1 MPLSPNGGGT
11 AHRILRRVVNVEPGE
26 ERALVL
32 ACLCFFF
39 TFFSY
44 FVLRPIRDE
53 TAVASGVRSI
63 PFLFAGTLSAM
74 LVAHPLYAALVV
86 RFPVRRF
93 VALTYHFFAANLVLF
108 YLAARLGAEP
118 VWTGRVFFVWTSVFN
133 MFVVSVFWS
142 VMADTFRSGQAKRLF
157 AVIGV
162 GGTLGSI
169 SGSAA
174 TALLVERLGV
184 GTLLLVSAALLEVAV
199 LLLTRFPVGAASGER
214 DADAGAQP
222 ARTGAAR
229 RVIGGSVWAGVSHVA
244 RSPYLLGIA
253 VYLVIYTLG
262 STVLYSAQT
271 EIVGAHYE
279 SREVR
284 TAVLARIEFA
294 TQLLTVVVQAFV
306 AGHFIR
312 RFGVGAALAVMP
324 AVSVLGF
331 AALGASAWG
340 LAPAF
345 ATFVTLSVLR
355 RASEFSISKPAR
367 EVLYTVVS
375 REDKY
380 KAKSFMDTFVY
391 RAGDQLGAWGYAGL
405 AALGLAL
412 TGIAWVTVPL
422 AAVALG
428 LAIWLGRR
436 QREMARRQATPAPSG
451 VALPV
456 GAAEARA

>member
-1 MPLSPNGGGT
+1 M
-11 AHRILRRVVNVEPGE
+11 
-26 ERALVL
+26 L

-53 TAVASGVRSI
+53 MAVASGVRSI

-184 GTLLLVSAALLEVAV
+184 GTLLLASAALLEVAV
-199 LLLTRFPVGAASGER
+199 LLLTRFPVGAASGVR
-214 DADAGAQP
+214 DAGGAQP
-222 ARTGAAR
+222 GRTGAER

-294 TQLLTVVVQAFV
+294 TQLLTAVVQTFV

-324 AVSVLGF
+324 TVSVLGF

-340 LAPAF
+340 LTPAF
-345 ATFVTLSVLR
+345 ATFVALSVLR

-405 AALGLAL
+405 AAIGLAL
-412 TGIAWVTVPL
+412 TGIAWFTVPL

-436 QREMARRQATPAPSG
+436 QREMARRQAMPAPSG
-451 VALPV
+451 VALPA